1 MTHSNIYYLFIL
13 FIALVSAN
21 SNFILILT
29 DDQDVVLNGLN
40 PMENVQKLLANEG
53 AVFTNAVSLCR
64 MNQFWSRFWVSY

>member
-1 MTHSNIYYLFIL
+1 MLFSIV
-13 FIALVSAN
+13 ALVSAN

-53 AVFTNAVSLCR
+53 AVFTNAVSR
-64 MNQFWSRFWVSY
+64 ISRCLNRFMVID